1 VEREVTDGEGT
12 TWRCVQAFSGGT
24 GAAGSALAQRA
35 AEKMAEGDGR
45 VAVSCT
51 PSGGQQSVRIE
62 LPPDWADRLPDEEL
76 LAAIAAARAEGQ
88 GGE

>member
-1 VEREVTDGEGT
+1 
-12 TWRCVQAFSGGT
+12 
-24 GAAGSALAQRA
+24 
-35 AEKMAEGDGR
+35 MAEGDGQ